1 MGKLFENEVNSL
13 KRSLREMSDLATA
26 MISSAIDALVARDRE
41 KISRIEASEDTVN
54 RLEMEIDDL
63 AWKMIALRQ
72 PMGMDLRFIIA
83 SIKVNSVLERIG
95 DEAVNISQKAQ
106 FLLGVPQLKPL
117 IDIPRMTES
126 VIWALTSSV
135 QTLYDGDTDLA
146 REVCINDSEIDDLR
160 NQIYRE
166 LITYMQ
172 DSPDNIQR
180 ALNLMF
186 IAKSLERI
194 GDMATDIAE
203 DAIYLHQGKDI
214 RHHAESDEEFR
225 KNYRG
230 RRGARK

>member
-1 MGKLFENEVNSL
+1 MGKLFEKEVESL
-13 KRSLREMSDLATA
+13 KEHLKEMSDIAIS
-26 MISSAIDALVARDRE
+26 MISDVIAALVTRDASKMKQVDKKE
-41 KISRIEASEDTVN
+41 KSVN

-72 PMGMDLRFIIA
+72 PMGTDLRFIIA
-83 SIKVNSVLERIG
+83 SIKVNSALERIG
-95 DEAVNISQKAQ
+95 DEAVNIGQKTEY
-106 FLLGVPQLKPL
+106 LIGVPQLKPL
-117 IDIPRMTES
+117 IDIPRMSEIAIRAVS
-126 VIWALTSSV
+126 ASI
-135 QTLYDGDTDLA
+135 QTLYDGDTDTA

-180 ALNLMF
+180 SLNLIF
-186 IAKSLERI
+186 IAKSLERV

-214 RHHAESDEEFR
+214 RHHAESDEEFT

-230 RRGARK
+230 KKPKK